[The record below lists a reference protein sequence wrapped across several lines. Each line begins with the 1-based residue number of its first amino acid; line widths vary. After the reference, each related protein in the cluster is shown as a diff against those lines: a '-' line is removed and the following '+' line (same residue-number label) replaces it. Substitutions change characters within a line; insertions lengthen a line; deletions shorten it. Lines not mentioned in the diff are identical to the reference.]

1 MDRVAWKSTLP
12 GLGKMGHDWVTN
24 TFISI
29 LHKSEDDTTVQFLS
43 REQIEYDWLLAYT
56 GVMHAVLVQYKLPP

>member
-1 MDRVAWKSTLP
+1 
-12 GLGKMGHDWVTN
+12 MGHDWVTN

-29 LHKSEDDTTVQFLS
+29 LYKAEDDTTVH

-56 GVMHAVLVQYKLPP
+56 ELMHAVLVQYKLPP